1 VVLRMKCRALPL
13 QLIETMKP
21 SCLVECRLLFELT
34 VGICAGLLKGQQPQ
48 KFVVQNRKSNTLVD
62 SHKRDRAMNLRNIKL
77 GYRVTDEGKS
87 QTLRLFDGFQKK

>member
-1 VVLRMKCRALPL
+1 LRGSFKGPATA
-13 QLIETMKP
+13 E
-21 SCLVECRLLFELT
+21 
-34 VGICAGLLKGQQPQ
+34 ICCAKQE
-48 KFVVQNRKSNTLVD
+48 VQYTLVD